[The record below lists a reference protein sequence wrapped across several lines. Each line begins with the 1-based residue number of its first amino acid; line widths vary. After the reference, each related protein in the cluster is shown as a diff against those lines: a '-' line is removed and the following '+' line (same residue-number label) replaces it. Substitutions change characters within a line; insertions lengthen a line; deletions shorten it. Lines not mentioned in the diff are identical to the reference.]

1 MPQSKPMPGEIY
13 RHFKNKTY
21 QIIAVATHSE
31 TREPYVVYQALYDDF
46 RTYIR
51 PYHMFISEVDHVKYP
66 QVTQKYRFELMGSN
80 VKAEGLMD
88 EATYVESVE
97 TFDKRDDINISCEKY
112 EGKDASQIKMEESE
126 TEGLNQKFIAFL
138 DADSYDVKYDIY
150 CSMID
155 ELDDH
160 LINQMA
166 ASIDVVIEDGP
177 IDTRIEQLKRGIRTK
192 AKYELHRR

>member
-1 MPQSKPMPGEIY
+1 
-13 RHFKNKTY
+13 
-21 QIIAVATHSE
+21 
-31 TREPYVVYQALYDDF
+31 
-46 RTYIR
+46 
-51 PYHMFISEVDHVKYP
+51 
-66 QVTQKYRFELMGSN
+66 MGSN

-88 EATYVESVE
+88 EATNVEPVE
-97 TFDKRDDINISCEKY
+97 TFDKRDGKNISCEKY
-112 EGKDASQIKMEESE
+112 EGEDAPQIKMKESE